1 MWWWWWRSR
10 IHSSTVATV
19 TTLTLHQLPLSPYYL
34 LMDCLLTCLKISGSE
49 FVFLREI
56 IKNKPET
63 LVVVIMISLH
73 KNVSPNKEN
82 AD

>member
-1 MWWWWWRSR
+1 
-10 IHSSTVATV
+10 
-19 TTLTLHQLPLSPYYL
+19 
-34 LMDCLLTCLKISGSE
+34 MDCLLTCLKISGSE